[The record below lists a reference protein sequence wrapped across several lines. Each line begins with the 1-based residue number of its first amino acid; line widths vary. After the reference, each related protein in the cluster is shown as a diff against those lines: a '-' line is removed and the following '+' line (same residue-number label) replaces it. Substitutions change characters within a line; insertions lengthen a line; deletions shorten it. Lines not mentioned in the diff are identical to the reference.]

1 MMTGFAFFLTCCSF
15 LVSAANGDTLFN
27 GDKPRALA
35 FGVGGYELGTV
46 FYSQVAGSVSSVL
59 FYRTSE
65 IAAVP
70 RSCALFHFNG
80 TLFAQADMTNETS
93 MTAEGWQRCDFATP
107 VRLVPMDL
115 YIAMYRTD
123 HFVYST
129 EFWSAYGFDSGVLV
143 GIYARFAVYAGAAA
157 FTYPLNP
164 ASNNYWVD
172 VIFKQE
178 TLSLPTAEPTSPGLT
193 TAQTTATVAASTSM
207 MSLAETSSSTNLIG
221 QSSSDAATLP
231 ASGGSN
237 SDGSDLVL
245 IGILVGVAL
254 FVQCIILGVAIVL
267 FLKWKRL
274 RLSTTPSETDDVAAE
289 TMPATAAVYADA
301 SEVRSSSTNGSA
313 ASTAT
318 IRTHEYGSA
327 MGIH

>member
-1 MMTGFAFFLTCCSF
+1 MTVFLICCWF
-15 LVSAANGDTLFN
+15 LVSVTNGDTLFN
-27 GDKPRALA
+27 GDKPRVLTS
-35 FGVGGYELGTV
+35 GIGPYELGTI
-46 FYSQVAGSVSSVL
+46 FYTQVAGSVTSVL
-59 FYRTSE
+59 YYRTSE

-80 TLFAQADMTNETS
+80 TLFAQADMTNETTS
-93 MTAEGWQRCDFATP
+93 QTPAEGWQRCDFASP
-107 VRLVPMDL
+107 VSLVPMDL

-129 EFWSAYGFDSGVLV
+129 DFWSVYGFDSGVLV
-143 GIYARFAVYAGAAA
+143 AIYARYSVYVGAAA
-157 FTYPLNP
+157 FTFPPHP
-164 ASNNYWVD
+164 APNNYWVD

-207 MSLAETSSSTNLIG
+207 MSLAESTSSTNLSG
-221 QSSSDAATLP
+221 QMSSDAATLP

-237 SDGSDLVL
+237 SGGNDLVL

-267 FLKWKRL
+267 FVKWKRL
-274 RLSTTPSETDDVAAE
+274 RSTTPSETDDIAAE
-289 TMPATAAVYADA
+289 AMPATAAVYADA
-301 SEVRSSSTNGSA
+301 SEVRSSSTNGNGSA
-313 ASTAT
+313 VS